1 MLNMK
6 TEWLILKS
14 PKVVECMVTRYFR
27 VEDNSVFCWPN
38 AVLCCCP
45 YSRKIPLAAEA
56 AFQKVSIKM
65 HSSSKNKDHTN
76 FRYRPT
82 SRLLLS
88 TLIPK
93 MWKLTSYVMF
103 QTLDYTVCKNH
114 QKCLIFIRLR
124 AKQPM

>member
-1 MLNMK
+1 MQFC
-6 TEWLILKS
+6 
-14 PKVVECMVTRYFR
+14 VVVHTVERYR
-27 VEDNSVFCWPN
+27 
-38 AVLCCCP
+38 
-45 YSRKIPLAAEA
+45 RAAEA

-114 QKCLIFIRLR
+114 QKCLIFIRLQYCCNMR
-124 AKQPM
+124 LFERFSTTLSKVKAAFRFSCFSGTKRYFD

>member
-1 MLNMK
+1 MQFC
-6 TEWLILKS
+6 
-14 PKVVECMVTRYFR
+14 VVVHTVERYR
-27 VEDNSVFCWPN
+27 S
-38 AVLCCCP
+38 
-45 YSRKIPLAAEA
+45 LAAEA

-114 QKCLIFIRLR
+114 QKCLIFNFH
-124 AKQPM
+124 AKKIFLSFWRKIQTLLASLAMS